1 MLACAVVE
9 ADNRAHALYNAV
21 CCQITSRMRRK
32 GKRIVHFFDK
42 KYAGSYHT
50 MILLGVD
57 EEGQIVFTDSA
68 TRDWAGEQQRLK
80 RAKLPELISY
90 MFPQKNVGDTHLYF
104 SRKRNTGGY
113 ILIR

>member
-1 MLACAVVE
+1 
-9 ADNRAHALYNAV
+9 
-21 CCQITSRMRRK
+21 
-32 GKRIVHFFDK
+32 
-42 KYAGSYHT
+42 

-104 SRKRNTGGY
+104 SRKKEYGRLYFDSLNEKVRMSEY
-113 ILIR
+113 S

>member
-1 MLACAVVE
+1 MTETAAGMLIASIILINE
-9 ADNRAHALYNAV
+9 KILEY
-21 CCQITSRMRRK
+21 SSK
-32 GKRIVHFFDK
+32 HFFDK

-80 RAKLPELISY
+80 RAKLSELISY

-113 ILIR
+113 ILIC

>member
-1 MLACAVVE
+1 MIK
-9 ADNRAHALYNAV
+9 N
-21 CCQITSRMRRK
+21 
-32 GKRIVHFFDK
+32 
-42 KYAGSYHT
+42 YAGSYHT

-80 RAKLPELISY
+80 RAKLSELISY

-113 ILIR
+113 ILIC